1 MNCGAKFGGLGPL
14 TVRGS
19 HEMPVFE
26 CVGGGLVLVGPC
38 LVARLP
44 WGRPAIAVVRKP
56 FTNCALLWLS
66 SRYALG
72 RRRDGQLCH

>member
-1 MNCGAKFGGLGPL
+1 MNCGAKCGGLGPL

-19 HEMPVFE
+19 HELPVFE

-44 WGRPAIAVVRKP
+44 WYLLVVAC
-56 FTNCALLWLS
+56 NSANWILQNAAL
-66 SRYALG
+66 AE
-72 RRRDGQLCH
+72 